1 MYETIIKYRRNCIC
15 VFLTISLFISS
26 LTVGAE
32 QTAPKT
38 GREKLRTKITYS
50 CIDTQI
56 DKVLMDLADQA
67 NIDIVKSPDVN
78 GIVTAKVTGI
88 PLEEALTN
96 ILAVYNWTY
105 IATENM
111 IRVFPLPPQTP
122 HKEPQV
128 TRIYK
133 ITYADAEKVYEAM
146 KDFVTGKAEIGFD
159 KNTNHII
166 VTDLE
171 HKMKAID
178 KFIEQVDQF
187 IEQVDHLT
195 PQVLVE
201 VRIYDVTTKEGFEL
215 NPRWHIGRN
224 APYTGDTILMPDEIQ
239 TLQIGPES
247 RTFVED
253 VCDVH
258 WTPVWAGVPELT
270 VEQRQ
275 ENWTTESGRTD
286 IERTYEQPG
295 FITTNRRRKP
305 FVGGDFDRI
314 RGGTLSFSVLNDAV
328 DIDFALTILHSQV
341 G

>member
-178 KFIEQVDQF
+178 KFIEQVD
-187 IEQVDHLT
+187 
-195 PQVLVE
+195 
-201 VRIYDVTTKEGFEL
+201 
-215 NPRWHIGRN
+215 
-224 APYTGDTILMPDEIQ
+224 
-239 TLQIGPES
+239 
-247 RTFVED
+247 
-253 VCDVH
+253 
-258 WTPVWAGVPELT
+258 
-270 VEQRQ
+270 
-275 ENWTTESGRTD
+275 
-286 IERTYEQPG
+286 
-295 FITTNRRRKP
+295 
-305 FVGGDFDRI
+305 
-314 RGGTLSFSVLNDAV
+314 
-328 DIDFALTILHSQV
+328 
-341 G
+341 